1 MLLAACGDAPP
12 SVALG
17 SLPASATASFGAE
30 AEAACQSDEFG
41 CAVVLAGDELLVGT
55 ALAITGPD
63 AAIGLDAQYGAQVA
77 LNLRGGQVM
86 GHDVELR
93 NEDERCA
100 ADGGTSAAAE
110 LAQHDALVGVVGTTC
125 SEAAVT
131 AAQVLGELGIMLVS
145 PSNTAPLLT
154 SRNGD
159 RPFYARIARSAAAQ
173 AVAAA
178 QFACGELAVASAATI
193 HDGSPTSARLE
204 AVFADAFASECEG
217 TVTSRQAISPG
228 AEDFAAVLGEIASSN
243 DGSPPELLFNA
254 IASPQAPAVMR
265 QATATAGLEELFL
278 VGLRDGPDGRQDP
291 YPLDAANDTLEG
303 IYLVGTDRSLA
314 GDFYES
320 IFMAEYRVVSG
331 VDEPLAAAHG
341 EAYDA
346 ANLLLDAV
354 EEVAVQDGA
363 TLYVPRT
370 ALRDALLRTSGYR
383 GLTGELACRPTG
395 ECSRG
400 SAVVWQLSGGAL
412 EPAWP

>member
-1 MLLAACGDAPP
+1 
-12 SVALG
+12 
-17 SLPASATASFGAE
+17 
-30 AEAACQSDEFG
+30 
-41 CAVVLAGDELLVGT
+41 VVLPGDELLVGT

-77 LNLRGGQVM
+77 LNLRGGEVM

-110 LAQHDALVGVVGTTC
+110 LAPQEALVGVIGTTC

-131 AAQVLGELGIMLVS
+131 AAQVLGEKGIMLVS
-145 PSNTAPLLT
+145 PSNTAPNLT

-173 AVAAA
+173 AIAAA
-178 QFACGELAVASAATI
+178 QLACSELAVATAATL
-193 HDGSPTSARLE
+193 HDGSEFSARLE
-204 AVFADAFASECEG
+204 AVFADTFASECEG
-217 TVTSRQAISPG
+217 TITSRQAVAPG
-228 AEDFAAVLGEIASSN
+228 AEDFAGPLGAIAVSN

-254 IASPQAPAVMR
+254 IASSQAPAVMR

-278 VGLRDGPDGRQDP
+278 VGLRDGADGRQDP
-291 YPLDAANDTLEG
+291 YPIDAADDTLEG
-303 IYLVGTDRSLA
+303 IYLVGADRSLS
-314 GDFYES
+314 GDFYDS
-320 IFMAEYRVVSG
+320 IFLAEYRVVSG

-354 EEVAVQDGA
+354 EEVAVSDGG
-363 TLYVPRT
+363 TLYIPRS

-395 ECSRG
+395 ECSRQ
-400 SAVVWQLSGGAL
+400 SALVWQVSGGAL
-412 EPAWP
+412 ELAWP